1 MAEEEQL
8 DIFRNLPSLSSTCF
22 AGRITKQFPSISVAD
37 AKGNYLSKTKKH
49 LKPLPGVCVALQVLL
64 DIPKEVMLGQ
74 EQRST

>member
-37 AKGNYLSKTKKH
+37 VKNKKTK
-49 LKPLPGVCVALQVLL
+49 
-64 DIPKEVMLGQ
+64 Q
-74 EQRST
+74 ENAVEAFTWGRCGAASAA

>member
-37 AKGNYLSKTKKH
+37 AIVLAKQNKKML
-49 LKPLPGVCVALQVLL
+49 LKPLPGVGVALQVLL